1 MPVDRLPA
9 SSDASF
15 TTTLRDSPSAVKLTR
30 WLWLI
35 CPVPTAAISRS
46 STGPQP
52 STSPSHSGVI
62 SSRVRT
68 NVTRRI
74 LRGPRPEARGLTRA
88 RSSSLID

>member
-15 TTTLRDSPSAVKLTR
+15 TTTLRDSPSAPKVTR

-35 CPVPTAAISRS
+35 CPVPTAVVSTS
-46 STGPQP
+46 PTGPQP
-52 STSPSHSGVI
+52 STALSHSAVI

-68 NVTRRI
+68 KVTRRI
-74 LRGPRPEARGLTRA
+74 LRGPRPEA
-88 RSSSLID
+88 